1 MKRIMTIIA
10 GAVVAGLCAFGASKA
25 SVAVLPEKPAV
36 AIQGAITLAEQHL
49 KKTGVDLSEHY
60 VSQAAYG
67 QLPNEDK
74 WSWTVVWSP
83 TGKGKGGWHHVAVY
97 MDKTA
102 KDWTVK

>member
-1 MKRIMTIIA
+1 MKKMMLIVA
-10 GAVVAGLCAFGASKA
+10 GVALSGLCAIGASKA
-25 SVAVLPEKPAV
+25 SVAVLPDKPVV
-36 AIQGAITLAEQHL
+36 AIQEAVTLAEQHL
-49 KKTGVDLSEHY
+49 KKAGVDLSEHY
-60 VSQAAYG
+60 VSQAVYG

-83 TGKGKGGWHHVAVY
+83 TGKGKGGWYHVVVY